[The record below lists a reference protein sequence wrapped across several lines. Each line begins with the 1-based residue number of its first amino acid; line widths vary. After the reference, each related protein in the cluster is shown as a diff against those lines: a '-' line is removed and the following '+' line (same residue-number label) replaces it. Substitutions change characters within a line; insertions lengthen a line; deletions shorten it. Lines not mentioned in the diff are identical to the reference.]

1 MLESIQNEELEYQK
15 ISPEEQQRRGILGRL
30 VGICA
35 DFIDPTRNGRHY
47 SEQLWEKTFNDPI
60 MKERIEN
67 GVCFGELCHPTDREE
82 TDMEKIAVCL
92 PEVPKKGKDGKLR
105 AVFDILD
112 TPNGRIL
119 KTLCDYGSKLG
130 VSSRGSGDTYTGM
143 DGNEE
148 VDPDSYTCQGFDI
161 VLIPAVK
168 AARLQYVTE
177 SLGNKKSLR
186 ESLQDMVNSASD
198 ADRKVME
205 ETLGALQL
213 DESETEDPVRLMDK
227 FWSECKALVKK
238 EVDYDAAWGNMWHT
252 EYRVQPACYRNVN
265 RNSLSYKMEF
275 HDAEVHS
282 PFYEKTVKP
291 AIEHAVDYF
300 NSNYPEL
307 SSMVTYRE
315 EVNKKT
321 GDPIL
326 RFILNL
332 SEGVVMSEA
341 LNESTKSDLKDTV
354 KETIDYI
361 KDYFPFEPKEWYG
374 FSNWEEVAENIDYN
388 IGDLE
393 ETAEGLIAE
402 LNASIKATER
412 IAKHSKLDPEVDFT
426 VTEDPDYEIEKDL
439 RDELQRAL
447 GCTSLTESRER
458 TEINPTNNL
467 SYIHRQSDHGE
478 YDYYDLGYIDRVK
491 CSATY
496 YYTWSAGGRVE
507 ENFCDV
513 RTLHPYNDAKYHWA
527 RSDGEGTNWKIVLDG
542 KVVEKFTSSP
552 MDFVSVAKHLIELDN
567 QSKIKPRMMYEEVED
582 STSSFNIEDDSEKEA
597 VGDDEALLEE
607 LQKALRKNQDLEQ
620 EIITLN
626 EKLSV
631 CYAKEDRAKVK
642 NDAFK
647 NSIKKL
653 TQKSSQAAALQRKVD
668 TLQESLSKSESNR
681 EKLEK
686 RLEKTRT
693 TSNSLTEQLKKGS
706 NEKAT
711 LTKKLLESNSTIQK
725 LEEQVAELTKDLH
738 QTKQNYLA
746 KLDKS
751 NRLVEKYKATTQGV
765 VDKYIS
771 SQALKL
777 GVKPEEVKNRLPESY
792 SMSDIDEVCE
802 ELQSYKLNLSKLPFT
817 TMPGLREGLQM
828 KANPSKQKDLASVN
842 TDDLV
847 DEQLMSLMGLK

>member
-168 AARLQYVTE
+168 TARLQYVTE

-186 ESLQDMVNSASD
+186 ESLQDVVNSASD

-205 ETLGALQL
+205 ETLDELDIDLEDEELTEARRAGYKYQYGVHAHPQGRDITLGGSKTLDGAVEIAINQAQQL
-213 DESETEDPVRLMDK
+213 FENPWMSDKEKYDYLETMYIADD
-227 FWSECKALVKK
+227 
-238 EVDYDAAWGNMWHT
+238 
-252 EYRVQPACYRNVN
+252 
-265 RNSLSYKMEF
+265 
-275 HDAEVHS
+275 DAEEIVEPANFDDFVDELMSELHS
-282 PFYEKTVKP
+282 RGNLTEATRGEIIK
-291 AIEHAVDYF
+291 I
-300 NSNYPEL
+300 
-307 SSMVTYRE
+307 
-315 EVNKKT
+315 NKKYYADLQDKIANMED
-321 GDPIL
+321 GLEKDVASELGLKWIKGNNFL
-326 RFILNL
+326 GGLSDRVASKSIEKLMKKYDCSYEEIDDIFNKDFITNP
-332 SEGVVMSEA
+332 EYGY
-341 LNESTKSDLKDTV
+341 NESL
-354 KETIDYI
+354 
-361 KDYFPFEPKEWYG
+361 
-374 FSNWEEVAENIDYN
+374 EN
-388 IGDLE
+388 
-393 ETAEGLIAE
+393 
-402 LNASIKATER
+402 
-412 IAKHSKLDPEVDFT
+412 
-426 VTEDPDYEIEKDL
+426 
-439 RDELQRAL
+439 
-447 GCTSLTESRER
+447 
-458 TEINPTNNL
+458 
-467 SYIHRQSDHGE
+467 
-478 YDYYDLGYIDRVK
+478 
-491 CSATY
+491 
-496 YYTWSAGGRVE
+496 
-507 ENFCDV
+507 
-513 RTLHPYNDAKYHWA
+513 
-527 RSDGEGTNWKIVLDG
+527 
-542 KVVEKFTSSP
+542 
-552 MDFVSVAKHLIELDN
+552 
-567 QSKIKPRMMYEEVED
+567 
-582 STSSFNIEDDSEKEA
+582 STSSFDIEDDSEKEA

-642 NDAFK
+642 NDALK

-693 TSNSLTEQLKKGS
+693 ASNSLTEQLKKGS

-738 QTKQNYLA
+738 QTKQNYSA

-792 SMSDIDEVCE
+792 SMSDIDEVCG

>member
-47 SEQLWEKTFNDPI
+47 SEQLWEKTFEDPI
-60 MKERIEN
+60 MIERIEN
-67 GVCFGELCHPTDREE
+67 GVCYGELGHPTGREE

-148 VDPDSYTCQGFDI
+148 VDPDSYTCQGFDV

-168 AARLQYVTE
+168 SARLQYVTE
-177 SLGNKKSLR
+177 SLNHNKSLK
-186 ESLQDMVNSASD
+186 ESLEEMIKDASEED
-198 ADRKVME
+198 KKVME
-205 ETLGALQL
+205 ETL
-213 DESETEDPVRLMDK
+213 D
-227 FWSECKALVKK
+227 
-238 EVDYDAAWGNMWHT
+238 
-252 EYRVQPACYRNVN
+252 
-265 RNSLSYKMEF
+265 
-275 HDAEVHS
+275 
-282 PFYEKTVKP
+282 
-291 AIEHAVDYF
+291 
-300 NSNYPEL
+300 
-307 SSMVTYRE
+307 
-315 EVNKKT
+315 
-321 GDPIL
+321 
-326 RFILNL
+326 NL
-332 SEGVVMSEA
+332 H
-341 LNESTKSDLKDTV
+341 LNESTGSDLKDAV

-361 KDYFPFEPKEWYG
+361 KDYFPFEPNEWYG
-374 FSNWEEVAENIDYN
+374 FKSWEEVAENIQYN
-388 IGDLE
+388 IADLP

-412 IAKHSKLDPEVDFT
+412 IAKHSKLDPEVDF
-426 VTEDPDYEIEKDL
+426 VITEDPDYEIEKDL
-439 RDELQRAL
+439 LQNLQKAF
-447 GCTSLTESRER
+447 GEYVGASSLTEARHAGFKYQYGVHAHPQGRDIILGGSKTLDGAIEIAINQAQQLFENPWMSDKEKYDYLETMYIADDDAEEIVESTNFDDFVDGLMSELHSRGNL
-458 TEINPTNNL
+458 TEATRLDVMKANKKHYADLQDKIANMEDGLEKDIASELGLKWIKGANFMGGL
-467 SYIHRQSDHGE
+467 SY
-478 YDYYDLGYIDRVK
+478 
-491 CSATY
+491 
-496 YYTWSAGGRVE
+496 
-507 ENFCDV
+507 
-513 RTLHPYNDAKYHWA
+513 
-527 RSDGEGTNWKIVLDG
+527 
-542 KVVEKFTSSP
+542 
-552 MDFVSVAKHLIELDN
+552 SVANKAIEKLMKKYDC
-567 QSKIKPRMMYEEVED
+567 SYEEIDDIFNRDFITNPEYGYNESLEN
-582 STSSFNIEDDSEKEA
+582 STSSFDIEDDSEKEA

-642 NDAFK
+642 NDALK

-668 TLQESLSKSESNR
+668 TLQESLSKSESNC

-686 RLEKTRT
+686 RLEKTRAS
-693 TSNSLTEQLKKGS
+693 SNSLTEQLKKGS

-738 QTKQNYLA
+738 QTKQNYSA

-751 NRLVEKYKATTQGV
+751 NRLVEKYRATTQGV

>member
-47 SEQLWEKTFNDPI
+47 SEQLWERTFNDPI

-67 GVCFGELCHPTDREE
+67 GVCFGELCHPADREE

-130 VSSRGSGDTYTGM
+130 VSSRGSGDTYTDM

-177 SLGNKKSLR
+177 SLDSKKSLK
-186 ESLQDMVNSASD
+186 ESLQDIVNSASD

-205 ETLGALQL
+205 ETL
-213 DESETEDPVRLMDK
+213 DK
-227 FWSECKALVKK
+227 L
-238 EVDYDAAWGNMWHT
+238 H
-252 EYRVQPACYRNVN
+252 
-265 RNSLSYKMEF
+265 
-275 HDAEVHS
+275 
-282 PFYEKTVKP
+282 
-291 AIEHAVDYF
+291 
-300 NSNYPEL
+300 
-307 SSMVTYRE
+307 
-315 EVNKKT
+315 
-321 GDPIL
+321 
-326 RFILNL
+326 
-332 SEGVVMSEA
+332 
-341 LNESTKSDLKDTV
+341 LNESAGSDLKAV
-354 KETIDYI
+354 VLETIDYI
-361 KDYFPFEPKEWYG
+361 KDIFPFEPKNWYG
-374 FSNWEEVAENIDYN
+374 FSNWEEVAENLDYN

-402 LNASIKATER
+402 LDATIKATEK
-412 IAKHSKLDPEVDFT
+412 IYQGSTDPDADITDDPEYT
-426 VTEDPDYEIEKDL
+426 IEKELLAD
-439 RDELQRAL
+439 LQRAL
-447 GCTSLTESRER
+447 DKATKEPQLDEEKEILYVIKDKHGNQLSRPIADDSELWDRVESRD
-458 TEINPTNNL
+458 P
-467 SYIHRQSDHGE
+467 
-478 YDYYDLGYIDRVK
+478 
-491 CSATY
+491 
-496 YYTWSAGGRVE
+496 
-507 ENFCDV
+507 
-513 RTLHPYNDAKYHWA
+513 
-527 RSDGEGTNWKIVLDG
+527 DG
-542 KVVEKFTSSP
+542 KRGLRVVVYTGANE
-552 MDFVSVAKHLIELDN
+552 EL
-567 QSKIKPRMMYEEVED
+567 ED
-582 STSSFNIEDDSEKEA
+582 STASFDIEDDLEKEA

-607 LQKALRKNQDLEQ
+607 LQKALRRNQDLEQ

-631 CYAKEDRAKVK
+631 CYAKEDKARVK
-642 NDAFK
+642 NDVLK

-653 TQKSSQAAALQRKVD
+653 TQRSSQAAALQRKVD
-668 TLQESLSKSESNR
+668 TLQESLSKSESNC
-681 EKLEK
+681 EKLKE
-686 RLEKTRT
+686 RLEKAK
-693 TSNSLTEQLKKGS
+693 TSKNSLTEQLKKDS
-706 NEKAT
+706 NEKAA
-711 LTKKLLESNSTIQK
+711 LTKKLFESNSTIQK

-738 QTKQNYLA
+738 QTKQNYSA
-746 KLDKS
+746 KLNKS
-751 NRLVEKYKATTQGV
+751 NRLVEKYRATTQGV

-777 GVKPEEVKNRLPESY
+777 GVKPEEVRNRLPESY

-817 TMPGLREGLQM
+817 TMPGLSEGLQM